1 MTKSHGRKSRARK
14 KSRARGAAYAA
25 ANAGTLHRHESGP
38 SNEDLQP
45 ADPRRWGID
54 AAPDMRTASALI
66 GARIEQCAPCQ
77 TSLTA
82 KLLDEDPVVLAVT
95 AAAVY
100 TLHSADESKPGGLTS
115 KAAQA
120 FAILL
125 HQTRGQA
132 EPELLPWGVSLMSRA
147 DRAALL
153 EDTLDLWAHYG
164 PQPPERV
171 SRSRGADL
179 LGLDHLA
186 AYGVPTNMTPKEN
199 TMNDRLEDHAEN
211 AARSLVELVNALH
224 RQGIEKPVEAYH
236 IYSYLTRSAA
246 EMRNALDL
254 IEGSVREMDA
264 KGRLQSDQRGG
275 SLEHT
280 VRRFTESSNA
290 AQELAGGL
298 ADTMGKAYSA
308 VGHLAYKEAPE
319 EQEPVAGSS

>member
-1 MTKSHGRKSRARK
+1 MLLFIARIGSWGRARELRELYDQEPRPQEPGEK

-25 ANAGTLHRHESGP
+25 ANVGTLHQHDGGP
-38 SNEDLQP
+38 SAEYLQP
-45 ADPRRWGID
+45 ADPSGWGVD

-77 TSLTA
+77 GSLTA
-82 KLLDEDPVVLAVT
+82 KLLDEEPIVLAVT

-100 TLHSADESKPGGLTS
+100 ALHSADDSELGGLTS

-125 HQTRGQA
+125 HQTREQA

-164 PQPPERV
+164 PQPSERA
-171 SRSRGADL
+171 SQGRGADL

-186 AYGVPTNMTPKEN
+186 TYGVPTTMTPKET
-199 TMNDRLEDHAEN
+199 TMNERLEDHAES

-224 RQGIEKPVEAYH
+224 RQGIESPSASSRTACRRCAPRSTCSPT
-236 IYSYLTRSAA
+236 IGPDPSRRRSGGSPSPPPRRRISQAGSPTRWARPTPRSATS
-246 EMRNALDL
+246 R
-254 IEGSVREMDA
+254 
-264 KGRLQSDQRGG
+264 
-275 SLEHT
+275 T
-280 VRRFTESSNA
+280 RRRPKSRS
-290 AQELAGGL
+290 Q
-298 ADTMGKAYSA
+298 
-308 VGHLAYKEAPE
+308 
-319 EQEPVAGSS
+319 